1 MQPLRGQFTLPRLER
16 VIAGP
21 DTLSSLPSEVDRYSC
36 GRVLIVTGRT
46 LAASPLLDTAKRAL
60 GSRCAGV
67 FAGVVQHVPGRTV
80 DMLLRQVRDEQIDC
94 LVSVGG
100 GSPIDTAKAAAH
112 AILQAAAS
120 PQADGTIHIAIPTT
134 LSAAEFTDVAG
145 KTEDSTRIKYA
156 LSDPRIAPRTVIADP
171 VVTLDTPGWLWAASG
186 IRALDH
192 AVETLYSTRH
202 HPISEPL
209 ATRAIEMLLEHLP
222 ASLRGARD
230 DQVGHRGECQMAA
243 WLAVF
248 GLTNAGSGLSHM
260 LGHQI
265 GPRWNVPH
273 GVTSA
278 IMLPHVMRFVA
289 GAAAERFAAI
299 AHGFGVPF
307 AEPKRAAL
315 ECAERAAEFIA
326 QFNLPTRLRDVA
338 VPAGE
343 LAGIAGHVCEV
354 MNQEQALGR
363 PVTEDE
369 VGLLLEAA
377 Y

>member
-1 MQPLRGQFTLPRLER
+1 
-16 VIAGP
+16 
-21 DTLSSLPSEVDRYSC
+21 
-36 GRVLIVTGRT
+36 
-46 LAASPLLDTAKRAL
+46 
-60 GSRCAGV
+60 
-67 FAGVVQHVPGRTV
+67 
-80 DMLLRQVRDEQIDC
+80 
-94 LVSVGG
+94 
-100 GSPIDTAKAAAH
+100 
-112 AILQAAAS
+112 
-120 PQADGTIHIAIPTT
+120 
-134 LSAAEFTDVAG
+134 VAG
-145 KTEDSTRIKYA
+145 KTDDLTRIKHA

-192 AVETLYSTRH
+192 AVETLYSNRH
-202 HPISEPL
+202 HPISDPL
-209 ATRAIEMLLEHLP
+209 ASRAIEMLVEHLP
-222 ASLRGARD
+222 PSVRRAPLLDRRSLDEDGHGAPERD
-230 DQVGHRGECQMAA
+230 EMLAHRGQCQIAA

-307 AEPKRAAL
+307 AETKPAAL
-315 ECAERAAEFIA
+315 ECAARVSEFIA
-326 QFNLPTRLRDVA
+326 QFNLPTRLRDVS

-343 LAGIAGHVCEV
+343 LAGIAGHVCDV
-354 MNQEQALGR
+354 MNREQALGR
-363 PVTEDE
+363 LVTEDE
-369 VGLLLEAA
+369 VASLLAA
-377 Y
+377 AH